1 MTTCTMPAC
10 PFPPTTTN
18 RAQQPTCREH
28 VLVVVSPSFV
38 RDRHSDGS
46 GE

>member
-1 MTTCTMPAC
+1 MTTCTLPGC
-10 PFPPTTTN
+10 TTPPTTTN

-28 VLVVVSPSFV
+28 VLVVVSGSYV
-38 RDRHSDGS
+38 ADRHSDGS